1 MEEVPGTSNGSWSTL
16 SDEVAGEEG
25 ALGSNIWS
33 LPPSTR
39 ATHLLPSQSQLP
51 NPPFINAH
59 ICATFKMI
67 APFSR
72 RALLPLVLLF
82 CFLVVANNLRKISV
96 KGTLLFY
103 KFLFQVPIPS
113 NTDNKSPSIHL
124 AIPTPS
130 HGVTASNQNIDS
142 NSEIS
147 RLPLNRITT
156 ALLEFASCPLKPNQY
171 TKHIR
176 LPNLL
181 YNISMSAR
189 SGGLIDKRTFW
200 NPTILALPYWA
211 KNQYLLVSMVAPDT
225 DPFRRNVMCEA
236 NICHPKSHAPRR
248 TREKICSDED
258 IALLGPNGGLR
269 CVNPPAELN
278 VPPTPAARCDGDA
291 KVFSDIPGFHDPRIF
306 YTGRGE
312 PILMVSSQ

>member
-1 MEEVPGTSNGSWSTL
+1 MGSKRRSCL
-16 SDEVAGEEG
+16 RHR
-25 ALGSNIWS
+25 IHFFS
-33 LPPSTR
+33 LPFSAPHILHISQIIEARIR
-39 ATHLLPSQSQLP
+39 AT
-51 NPPFINAH
+51 I
-59 ICATFKMI
+59 KMI

-72 RALLPLVLLF
+72 RVVLPLVLIF
-82 CFLVVANNLRKISV
+82 CFLVVANNIRKISLR
-96 KGTLLFY
+96 GSWLFY
-103 KFLFQVPIPS
+103 KFVFQVPI
-113 NTDNKSPSIHL
+113 SPITSYESPPIHL
-124 AIPTPS
+124 SIPALGHDAI
-130 HGVTASNQNIDS
+130 ASNEDIHATGP
-142 NSEIS
+142 IS
-147 RLPLNRITT
+147 QLPLNKITP
-156 ALLEFASCPLKPNQY
+156 ALLEFTSCPLSPNQY

-189 SGGLIDKRTFW
+189 SGGVLDNRTFW

-211 KNQYLLVSMVAPDT
+211 KNQYLLVSMVAPDA

-236 NICHPKSHAPRR
+236 NICHPKSHALRR
-248 TREKICSDED
+248 TRERTCSDED

-269 CVNPPAELN
+269 CVDPSVELD

-291 KVFSDIPGFHDPRIF
+291 QVFSDIPGFHDPRIF